1 MNRLA
6 FFLQKGEVKY
16 EAIVRTNILQAL
28 CGSRNRVFSG
38 RLIEILLLVRKTC
51 RDVDLVGESSMF
63 EGGIGLL

>member
-6 FFLQKGEVKY
+6 FFLQKGEAKY

-28 CGSRNRVFSG
+28 CGSKSRVFSG
-38 RLIEILLLVRKTC
+38 RLIEILRLVRKTC